1 MVAPIPCTKQ
11 DCPSPLPWLIDFVSK
26 PWLTWGAIPLI
37 RPPRTVTLTDNFPLH
52 PPSFSLLFL
61 LPLKDS
67 STYKPQLLSLRP
79 PASSAPPPPPL
90 FPSDRLSDSK
100 SETLIQRSAQVSW
113 ILLKSHFHFTSS
125 LLASLPPPPVNINLL
140 PLLSLSPSW
149 PHPYTSPIF

>member
-1 MVAPIPCTKQ
+1 M
-11 DCPSPLPWLIDFVSK
+11 
-26 PWLTWGAIPLI
+26 I

-125 LLASLPPPPVNINLL
+125 LLASLPPPTRKHQPPPSSLALSIMASSIHIAHLL
-140 PLLSLSPSW
+140 KCQTLILSECWPLFSCQFLLSTHNFLSR
-149 PHPYTSPIF
+149 